1 MANPVVH
8 FEVLGNDLPKLR
20 SFYADLFG
28 WKLQDVPEMSYVIV
42 EKEGEGIGGGIGA
55 VPEGGQAMVTF
66 YVATEDMQGALDK
79 AVELG
84 GSVVMPVTDMGV
96 VTIGLFADPEGNVV
110 GIVKPPAEDA

>member
-28 WKLQDVPEMSYVIV
+28 WKLQDFPDMNYVIV
-42 EKEGEGIGGGIGA
+42 EKEGDGIGGGIGVA
-55 VPEGGQAMVTF
+55 PEGGQPMVTF
-66 YVATEDMQGALDK
+66 YVAAEDMQGTLEH

-84 GSVVMPVTDMGV
+84 GSVVMPVTELPM
-96 VTIGLFADPEGNVV
+96 VTIGLFADPEGSVI
-110 GIVKPPAEDA
+110 GIVKPPAE